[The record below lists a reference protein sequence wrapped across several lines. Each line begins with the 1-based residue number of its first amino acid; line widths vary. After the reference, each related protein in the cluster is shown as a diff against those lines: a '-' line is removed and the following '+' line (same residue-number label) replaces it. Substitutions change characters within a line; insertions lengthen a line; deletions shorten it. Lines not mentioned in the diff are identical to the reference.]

1 MRGRESLIAGRAIGV
16 VLAVRCYGGFGGE
29 IREEDDD
36 QEKLNK
42 VPYIV
47 LERGRRRRGRRCD

>member
-1 MRGRESLIAGRAIGV
+1 MV
-16 VLAVRCYGGFGGE
+16 VLEERLG
-29 IREEDDD
+29 EEDDH

-47 LERGRRRRGRRCD
+47 LERGRRRRRGHRCD

>member
-1 MRGRESLIAGRAIGV
+1 V
-16 VLAVRCYGGFGGE
+16 VLAARCYGGFGGE

-36 QEKLNK
+36 QDKLNI

-47 LERGRRRRGRRCD
+47 LERGRKKKRPPV

>member
-1 MRGRESLIAGRAIGV
+1 MRGRESSIVGRAIGV

-47 LERGRRRRGRRCD
+47 LEREKKKKRLPV